1 MRVGAAVDDASTPKL
16 LRFCGRDKRLSGVPF
31 VAMVQAT
38 DLRERDNLAGSGW
51 MYRAALGTIFAER
64 KVRSRLVVILNVGRQ
79 YAAQVT
85 LIEDDDVIET
95 LAADR
100 ADDAFDVGV
109 LPRRSRCRN
118 DLSDSHRLEAIAE
131 GLTI

>member
-1 MRVGAAVDDASTPKL
+1 MEPRVQLRRHCGGALDAIAASRPVVEDASTPKP
-16 LRFCGRDKRLSGVPF
+16 LRFCGYDKRLGRAPF

-38 DLRERDNLAGSGW
+38 DLRERDEFAGRGW
-51 MYRAALGTIFAER
+51 MYRSALGTILAER
-64 KVRSRLVVILNVGRQ
+64 EVRSRLVVIPKVRRQ
-79 YAAQVT
+79 DAAQVT

-109 LPRRSRCRN
+109 LPR
-118 DLSDSHRLEAIAE
+118 
-131 GLTI
+131 